1 MTADLLHQ
9 LQRVE
14 RLATAPKLMRL
25 LRMPGRY
32 LYAIGFRLLRYR
44 ITKRGVAQ
52 HAQTFFGTPMTVVLP
67 AGTDIYLTGGK
78 THDSEI
84 RLARFLIQHLTSGGV
99 FADVGAHFGY
109 FSLLAARLVGAQG
122 KVVAFEASATT
133 YAVLAANVAAVT
145 AIHAQHRAV
154 SNQQELVSFYEFP
167 VLYNEYN
174 SLDVTQF
181 SDEKWYGE
189 FKPTKIEVPAVTL
202 SDFFAA
208 ETRLPDIIKIDVEGA
223 EYKVIQGASALLSR
237 SAPAVVLEY
246 LEPKRHNTEH
256 QQAATLLRTLGYH
269 THRIGSD
276 GQLIACPDLDSYLQT
291 AQIDSDNFVFIKDK
305 N

>member
-1 MTADLLHQ
+1 MTADLLLQ

-44 ITKRGVAQ
+44 VTKRGVAQ
-52 HAQTFFGTPMTVVLP
+52 QAQTFFGTPMTVVLP

-78 THDSEI
+78 THDSEV
-84 RLARFLIQHLTSGGV
+84 RLARFLIQHLPPGGV

-122 KVVAFEASATT
+122 QVVSFEASATT
-133 YAVLAANVAAVT
+133 HAVLATNVAAVPVIQ
-145 AIHAQHRAV
+145 AHHRAV
-154 SNQQELVSFYEFP
+154 SNRQELVSFYEFP
-167 VLYNEYN
+167 VLYNEFN
-174 SLDVTQF
+174 SLDVKQF
-181 SDEKWYGE
+181 AEEKWYGE
-189 FKPTKIEVPAVTL
+189 FKPTKIEVLAVTL
-202 SDFFAA
+202 SEFFTAA
-208 ETRLPDIIKIDVEGA
+208 ARLPDIIKIDVEGA

-256 QQAATLLRTLGYH
+256 QQAAALLRSLGYH
-269 THRIGSD
+269 THRIGSE
-276 GQLIACPDLDSYLQT
+276 GELIACPDLDAYLQ
-291 AQIDSDNFVFIKDK
+291 AEQIDSDNFVFMKK
-305 N
+305 LS